1 MGSLPREAG
10 LPDTE
15 TLPSGGGR
23 LSLGD
28 FKLERVVFEVRYP
41 HAVLFWDR
49 AGALW
54 NEASRLW
61 PGLNL
66 MHAEP
71 AKTAFRIGDEFHV
84 AMELEATRLV
94 SFWPEKGL
102 ERFQE
107 MSKTLVELISGVLE
121 IKSFSRV
128 GLRTFYFMEFPDR
141 DSATA
146 ALISAGLTRVPP
158 GRHFGTEGAPTSF
171 ECCYRW
177 EVKAI
182 GVRVWVGYQFRE
194 YKFEKPPEIKVPK
207 LEKGLETLQYH
218 GILFDIDFYTT
229 APVEVGQL
237 GVHDWIQQH
246 LHELRR
252 DADSFLG
259 G

>member
-1 MGSLPREAG
+1 M
-10 LPDTE
+10 PDIE

-49 AGALW
+49 AGSLW
-54 NEASRLW
+54 NEASGLW
-61 PGLNL
+61 SGLKL
-66 MHAEP
+66 THAEP
-71 AKTAFRIGDEFHV
+71 AKTGFRIGDEFHL
-84 AMELEATRLV
+84 AMELEASRLV

-102 ERFQE
+102 ERFQDIS
-107 MSKTLVELISGVLE
+107 MTLTGLISRVLE
-121 IKSFSRV
+121 IRSFSRV
-128 GLRTFYFMEFPDR
+128 GLRFFYFMEFPDR
-141 DSATA
+141 DAATA
-146 ALISAGLTRVPP
+146 ALIRAGLVRLPT
-158 GRHFGTEGAPTSF
+158 GRHFGSEGPPVSF

-177 EVKAI
+177 EVKAV
-182 GVRVWVGYQFRE
+182 GVRLWVGYQLRE
-194 YKFEKPPEIKVPK
+194 YKLEKPPEIKVPQLDK
-207 LEKGLETLQYH
+207 SLETFRYH

-229 APVEVGQL
+229 AAVEVGQL
-237 GVHDWIQQH
+237 GVRDWIQQH